1 MSIRGDEFRE
11 TVSEAFKKA
20 IKSTEREV
28 KGYIEVIFDNQDGS
42 SYKLTNAPER
52 LRNSLDT
59 EIVDGIKKN
68 NKYASL
74 EENYTELDG
83 SFLLPNYNIKGNKT
97 GYVSN
102 DIFSNIE
109 NKIITI
115 SKESDFVTSSGITI
129 YFENNIAQKF
139 TLTIINSNNEETV
152 IEVEN
157 TKTIYQ
163 HIFDNPISIKSISI
177 NIQQME
183 YLNRRIRISEI
194 DFGISQVYE
203 DSDLVSF
210 TTNEEIDLLFTSTPI
225 NTCTVNLNNYD
236 SSFNPLNPTGLVKYL
251 TDNCIIKP
259 YIGVLTEENGIEYV
273 PMGYFYLKDWSSD
286 NDGNV
291 TLNGQSLMGILANLT
306 VKSDG
311 QFLYNNGQAWIG
323 ETLGNY
329 LSKMYGYTFK
339 LKNFGTAYNTHL
351 KDTNLLKYLKA
362 LFAFMA
368 TKMYPRYF
376 FISRNNEAIL
386 DLINDNPVDIIE
398 RNQLKED
405 AKYES
410 KSIINKVNIADIDNY
425 NMTSSDKSDLLNQ
438 TYTLTDTEE
447 YVWLTFNKLTN
458 NNRENKEFSY
468 TSTGIGKAELI
479 DFNKWLAYIKFT
491 GNIGDS
497 VTVHLNG
504 FKFENP
510 PTLNITYQNN
520 YKTGDVLS
528 LDYINYFDA
537 DNNSLKDNADF
548 YLTRDK
554 KYKVT
559 GNYVGDPSLTAGD
572 TISVET
578 KFGNKDVVLTKSSLT
593 FDGGLSGSFEGMG
606 D

>member
-1 MSIRGDEFRE
+1 ME
-11 TVSEAFKKA
+11 TVSESFKKA
-20 IKSTEREV
+20 IKATEREV
-28 KGYIEVIFDNQDGS
+28 KGYVEVIFDNQDGS
-42 SYKLTNAPER
+42 GYQLMTAPER

-59 EIVDGIKKN
+59 EILDGIKKN
-68 NKYASL
+68 KKYASL

-83 SFLLPNYNIKGNKT
+83 SFLLPNYNVKGDKS

-102 DIFSNIE
+102 EIFSNIE
-109 NKIITI
+109 NRTITL
-115 SKESDFVTSSGITI
+115 SKESNFITSSGITI

-139 TLTIINSNNEETV
+139 TLTIINGDDENV
-152 IEVEN
+152 ILEVEN
-157 TKTIYQ
+157 DKSVYQ
-163 HIFDNPISIKSISI
+163 HIFDNPMIIKSISI

-183 YLNRRIRISEI
+183 YSNRRIRISEI

-203 DSDLVSF
+203 GSDLVSF

-291 TLNGQSLMGILANLT
+291 TLNGQSLMGILSNLT
-306 VKSDG
+306 IKSDG
-311 QFLYNNGQAWIG
+311 QFLYNNGQVWTG

-329 LSKMYGYTFK
+329 LSKMYGYIFK
-339 LKNFGTAYNTHL
+339 LKNFGATNNTQL
-351 KDTNLLKYLKA
+351 KETNLLKYLKA

-368 TKMYPRYF
+368 TINYPRRFY
-376 FISRNNEAIL
+376 ISRANEAIL
-386 DLINDNPVDIIE
+386 DLIDDNVVDYIE
-398 RNQLKED
+398 RIQLTED

-410 KSIINKVNIADIDNY
+410 KSIINKVNIVDIDNY
-425 NMTSSDKSDLLNQ
+425 SITSSDKSDLLNQ
-438 TYTLTDTEE
+438 TYTLTNTEE
-447 YVWLTFNKLTN
+447 YVWLTFNKSTN

-468 TSTGIGKAELI
+468 TSTGNGKAELI
-479 DFNKWLAYIKFT
+479 DYNKWLAYIKFT

-497 VTVHLNG
+497 ITVHLNG
-504 FKFENP
+504 FKFEDP
-510 PTLNITYQNN
+510 PTLNVTYQNN
-520 YKTGDVLS
+520 YKVGDTLS
-528 LDYINYFDA
+528 LDYTNYFDA
-537 DNNSLKDNADF
+537 GNEFLKDNAEY